1 MMHRSLFPAERGPLI
16 NGQVVFPE
24 EACTRRIQQ
33 GMGIMVPDESTLSS
47 YLEQYLQARL
57 KEIPAAMPGAANP
70 GSGKSTGDGGGKI
83 DTSQEASRKRLERYQ
98 YAIWR
103 MKDRLSYGFFGSS
116 SEKLADDFLS
126 RFGIEVDKHSEEYYS
141 ILRRVLQ
148 TEMDCYSILMQQER
162 ESPEMILD
170 YYRKMLTGRKK
181 PSS

>member
-1 MMHRSLFPAERGPLI
+1 
-16 NGQVVFPE
+16 
-24 EACTRRIQQ
+24 
-33 GMGIMVPDESTLSS
+33 MVPDESTLSS

-57 KEIPAAMPGAANP
+57 KEIPAAMPGSNP
-70 GSGKSTGDGGGKI
+70 GSGKNADGNTN
-83 DTSQEASRKRLERYQ
+83 DSREASRKRLERYQ

-126 RFGIEVDKHSEEYYS
+126 RFGIAVEKHSEDYYS
-141 ILRRVLQ
+141 ILKRVLQ
-148 TEMDCYSILMQQER
+148 TEMDCYSVLMQQER

-170 YYRKMLTGRKK
+170 YYRRMLKAHKK

>member
-1 MMHRSLFPAERGPLI
+1 
-16 NGQVVFPE
+16 
-24 EACTRRIQQ
+24 
-33 GMGIMVPDESTLSS
+33 MVPDELSS
-47 YLEQYLQARL
+47 YLEEYLQARL
-57 KEIPAAMPGAANP
+57 KEIPATMPGTGNP
-70 GSGKSTGDGGGKI
+70 GTGKSAGDGDGKTN
-83 DTSQEASRKRLERYQ
+83 TSNEASRKRLERYQ

-126 RFGIEVDKHSEEYYS
+126 RFGIEVEKHSEDYYS
-141 ILRRVLQ
+141 ILKRVLQ

-170 YYRKMLTGRKK
+170 YYRKMITGRKP

>member
-1 MMHRSLFPAERGPLI
+1 
-16 NGQVVFPE
+16 
-24 EACTRRIQQ
+24 
-33 GMGIMVPDESTLSS
+33 MVPDEHTLSS

-57 KEIPAAMPGAANP
+57 KEIPAAMPGASNP
-70 GSGKSTGDGGGKI
+70 GSGKNAGDDGNNNSK
-83 DTSQEASRKRLERYQ
+83 EASRKRLERYQ

-126 RFGIEVDKHSEEYYS
+126 RFDIEVKKHSEDYYS
-141 ILRRVLQ
+141 ILKRVLQ

-170 YYRKMLTGRKK
+170 YYRKMLTGHKK